1 MIHPLGNGER
11 GESMTQGTDAGL
23 ARLARHINDFSEWTG
38 RAISWLTLAMVVV
51 TFVVVILRYLF
62 NVGWIAMQETI
73 TWMHAL
79 VFMLGAA
86 YTLSHDGH
94 VRVDIFYRS
103 APPRAKAWVD
113 LLGTL
118 LLLLPVCAF
127 IAWTSW
133 GYVAS
138 AWAVHESSGETGGLP
153 GLYLL
158 KTVMLVMPG
167 LMVLQGL
174 ALVAR
179 KLLVLLGR
187 TDEGGA
193 P

>member
-1 MIHPLGNGER
+1 MSQSR
-11 GESMTQGTDAGL
+11 ESGL
-23 ARLARHINDFSEWTG
+23 ARVARAISGLSEWTG
-38 RAISWLTLAMVVV
+38 RTISWLTLLMVLV

-86 YTLSHDGH
+86 YTLRHDGH
-94 VRVDIFYRS
+94 VRVDVFYRTAS
-103 APPRAKAWVD
+103 PRAKAWVD

-118 LLLLPVCAF
+118 VLLLPVCGF

-133 GYVAS
+133 DYVAS
-138 AWAVHESSGETGGLP
+138 SWAVHEASKETGGLP

-158 KTVMLVMPG
+158 KTAILVMAG
-167 LMVLQGL
+167 LLILQGL
-174 ALVAR
+174 AILMNN
-179 KLLVLLGR
+179 LLVILGR
-187 TDEGGA
+187 APAGDEGEVT